1 MPKDETNNQNKL
13 DSLLA
18 QSKWQEL
25 LSSLR
30 STDPADTADYLEEL
44 SSDKRDTV
52 FRLLDPSTA
61 SEVLV
66 EMEPS
71 FLEDI
76 VEDMEALKLARI
88 ADEMAPD
95 DAVDFV
101 SDLPQQKQ
109 SKLLAYMRN
118 SEEVSKLLGYQE
130 DTAGHVMTTEFFA
143 VPASYS
149 VRKTREALAPAE
161 FTDPVLYVY
170 VTDPKTRRIEGVVS
184 IHKLFHSSP
193 SKMISDII
201 ETDYTFCYVDDH
213 QEEVARKF
221 RKYDVWVMPV
231 LDRQHRLLGRI
242 TADDIMDVVHEE
254 ADKDLSKMI
263 GAPDLEIETGSV
275 LKIVRLRLPW
285 LLVTMFGGLVISLV
299 LKSTLDVINIAILS
313 IFAPAIMMMAG
324 NTGIQTSAIA
334 IRGIALGYQ
343 AYSRLLNL
351 VIREVLIGVFMGVV
365 CGGLTGIMIWGA
377 FVVTGTQAD
386 GTTALALA
394 LTAGLAMANA
404 MIVATC
410 FGAFVPLTLHRVGID
425 PAVASGPVVTSSID
439 IIASL
444 IYFLSCSLILLR

>member
-1 MPKDETNNQNKL
+1 MPQDDINNQQNL
-13 DSLLA
+13 DNLLA
-18 QSKWQEL
+18 QKRWQEL
-25 LSSLR
+25 LKSLR

-52 FRLLDPSTA
+52 FRLLDPATA
-61 SEVLV
+61 SDVLV

-76 VEDMEALKLARI
+76 VEDMEALKLAHI

-101 SDLPQQKQ
+101 ADLSRQKQ
-109 SKLLAYMRN
+109 AKVLAYMRN

-130 DTAGHVMTTEFFA
+130 DSAGHVMTTEFFA
-143 VPASYS
+143 VSSSYT
-149 VRKTREALAPAE
+149 VRQTREALAPAE
-161 FTDPVLYVY
+161 FTDPILYVY
-170 VTDPKTRRIEGVVS
+170 ITDPKTRKLEGVVS
-184 IHKLFHSSP
+184 IHKLFHSNP
-193 SKMISDII
+193 SKPISEIA

-213 QEEVARKF
+213 QEEVARQF

-263 GAPDLEIETGSV
+263 GAPDIEMETGSV
-275 LKIVRLRLPW
+275 MRIVSLRLPW
-285 LLVTMFGGLVISLV
+285 LLVTLFGGLVISLV

-334 IRGIALGYQ
+334 VRGIALGYQ
-343 AYSRLLNL
+343 AYSRLFNL
-351 VIREVLIGVFMGVV
+351 VVREICIGIFMGIA
-365 CGGLTGIMIWGA
+365 CGSLTGGMIWGA
-377 FVVTGTQAD
+377 FLVTGAQAD

-394 LTAGLAMANA
+394 FTAGIAMGNA

-410 FGAFVPLTLHRVGID
+410 IGAFVPLTLHRLGID
-425 PAVASGPVVTSSID
+425 PAVASGPFVTSSID
-439 IIASL
+439 IIAAL
-444 IYFLSCSLILLR
+444 IYFLSCSIILL